1 MASRDLQRRLNKLE
15 KRSLAEKRR
24 RDQETARRER
34 EAKEH
39 FRTRMAMCRTVLA
52 RNAEL
57 AQLVL
62 RSAPQFAQIVRS
74 RPWRQ
79 LITIVAAR
87 VDDDAPEIHLPALRI
102 DWTRGGSVDPIGPTG
117 GVSWNHL
124 VWVLG
129 RGTKLLRRFGAKQWK
144 QQEVHAR
151 FRSFREMAAPAKG
164 LRRRTVASDASDIGP
179 SRSQQLS
186 AVEDVAVL
194 ALAVRQLVGWV
205 ERGELIELAV
215 RVLESDPWTV

>member
-1 MASRDLQRRLNKLE
+1 M
-15 KRSLAEKRR
+15 LAEKRR
-24 RDQETARRER
+24 RDREAARRER

-39 FRTRMAMCRTVLA
+39 FRTRIAACRTILG

-57 AQLVL
+57 AQRV
-62 RSAPQFAQIVRS
+62 RSSAPQFAQIIRS

-79 LITIVAAR
+79 LITIVSAR
-87 VDDDAPEIHLPALRI
+87 AHDGAPEIHLPALRI
-102 DWTRGGSVDPIGPTG
+102 DWTRGGSVDAGGPTD

-124 VWVLG
+124 VWVVLG

-144 QQEVHAR
+144 QQEVFAR
-151 FRSFREMAAPAKG
+151 FRSFREMASDTRG
-164 LRRRTVASDASDIGP
+164 LRGRRTFADDSGDLGP

-194 ALAVRQLVGWV
+194 ALAIGQLVLWV

-215 RVLESDPWTV
+215 RVLEGEPWTV